1 MADERKRLVWNIKKS
16 LHMLTVHEL
25 VHIADSSTPVAG
37 LIPTTISKDDE
48 ESCLNF
54 IISYMQSDTLLK
66 LEDEGFAQLLTLR
79 DLINELIESRVNNT
93 VSDPSVSIENE
104 FDAHTHTH
112 RHPLYTDTQILL
124 SHSHTHS

>member
-1 MADERKRLVWNIKKS
+1 
-16 LHMLTVHEL
+16 MLTVHEL
-25 VHIADSSTPVAG
+25 VHIADSITPVAG

-48 ESCLNF
+48 ESCMNF

-93 VSDPSVSIENE
+93 VSDPSVLLKMNLMHI
-104 FDAHTHTH
+104 HTH

>member
-1 MADERKRLVWNIKKS
+1 
-16 LHMLTVHEL
+16 MLTVHEL
-25 VHIADSSTPVAG
+25 VHIADSITPVAG

-48 ESCLNF
+48 KSCMNF

-104 FDAHTHTH
+104 FDAHTHTQASPIH
-112 RHPLYTDTQILL
+112 RHRAVTVWDFFLPR
-124 SHSHTHS
+124 